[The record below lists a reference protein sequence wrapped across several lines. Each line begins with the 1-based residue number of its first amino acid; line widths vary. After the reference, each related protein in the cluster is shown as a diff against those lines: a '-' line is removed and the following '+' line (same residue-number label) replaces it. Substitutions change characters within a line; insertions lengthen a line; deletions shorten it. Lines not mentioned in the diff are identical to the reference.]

1 MPGVPEIVV
10 TEAFIESAWRG
21 EPDQVA
27 QLVTIHSDALD
38 EPIAVTDW
46 PGGVISNGV
55 KHVHFPF
62 QLTWAG
68 ASKDTPFGQGR
79 LTIAN
84 VDRRIEEACD
94 ASLEPPRLDLSVV
107 RVDDPDIIERAITD
121 ARIPSTEGDQN
132 KATAVIRPRDFGEE
146 PACAV
151 SYTPATCPGQF

>member
-1 MPGVPEIVV
+1 MSGIIDGGV
-10 TEAFIESAWRG
+10 TEAFIEAAWRG
-21 EPDQVA
+21 EPDKVA
-27 QLVTIHSDALD
+27 QLVTIHSDALED
-38 EPIAVTDW
+38 PIAVTDW
-46 PGGVISNGV
+46 PGGLVSNGV

-62 QLTWAG
+62 QLAWAG

-94 ASLEPPRLDLSVV
+94 AALEPPRLDLSVV
-107 RVDDPDIIERAITD
+107 RVDDPDVIERAIQD
-121 ARIPSTEGDQN
+121 ARIPSTEGDET
-132 KATAVIRPRDFGEE
+132 KASAVIRPRDFSEE